1 MIPSTVSTP
10 SQEARIQGE
19 PISRGI
25 AIGPPFFF
33 QHRRKSC
40 VEYQIG
46 EELLEAEVNRYRRA
60 LDQCKKDI
68 INIQSRLEGEGA
80 KEIASI
86 LETHLQFLQDSMLTE
101 KVELLICQKQCNSEA
116 AFEYTLV
123 ELKTHFEALPDPFF
137 RERFKDIEDLA
148 RRIHDHL
155 SGEASL
161 PSLGNAPPG
170 SIVFAYDLPI
180 SDAAEVE
187 VSKVGGFVTAIGSS
201 MSHAAIVAK
210 AKGIPCVSSVDLA
223 LLDRHREN
231 NVIVD
236 GRTGEVILNPTKE
249 TLKKYRDL
257 QKRLKGYLKQIV
269 VREKT
274 LHSETFDGYRV
285 RLSANLDLLSDSLR
299 VHSLGAEGVGLFRSE
314 YILLPK
320 TSVPSEEEQFKI
332 YRKLTERWKGL
343 PTVIRA
349 FDIGGDKLPEIKEL
363 AHHQYK
369 GAAACRSLRLLL
381 NDPKLFKTQLKAIL
395 RASCYGNISILLP
408 MVSGLSEL
416 LAART
421 IIREMEAELEASGIA
436 YQKGIRI
443 GSMIEVPSAVLMADS
458 LAKHC
463 DFFSIGTNDL
473 VQYSL
478 ASDRGELS
486 TNALLSYVHPA
497 ILRMVKIVTVAA
509 QGQRIPVTV
518 CGEMAA
524 DPRFT
529 ALLIG
534 MGINELS
541 VNSSA
546 LPIIKNAIRNTSLVE
561 ALQLAQKAL
570 SLDKAGEV
578 QSLLLQEY
586 REAAPEDSY
595 YNC

>member
-1 MIPSTVSTP
+1 MLTTLAA
-10 SQEARIQGE
+10 SQETRIQGE

-33 QHRRKSC
+33 QPKRKSC
-40 VEYQIG
+40 IEYPIS
-46 EELLEAEVNRYRRA
+46 EEILDAEINRYKRA
-60 LDQCKKDI
+60 LDHCKQDI
-68 INIQSRLEGEGA
+68 LNIQSRLEGEGA

-86 LETHLQFLQDSMLTE
+86 LETHLQFLQDSMLTDN
-101 KVELLICQKQCNSEA
+101 VEQHIRKKQCNAEA
-116 AFEYTLV
+116 AFEQILS
-123 ELKTHFEALPDPFF
+123 ELKGQFEALTDPFF

-148 RRIHDHL
+148 RRVHDHL

-161 PSLGNAPPG
+161 PPLASAPAG
-170 SIVFAYDLPI
+170 SIVFAYDLPV

-187 VSKVGGFVTAIGSS
+187 ASKVGGFVTAIGSS
-201 MSHAAIVAK
+201 LSHAAIVAK

-236 GRTGEVILNPTKE
+236 GRTGEVIVNPTRE

-257 QKRLKGYLKQIV
+257 QKRLRGYLKQIV

-274 LHSETFDGYRV
+274 LYAETFDGHRI
-285 RLSANLDLLSDSLR
+285 RLSANLELLSESLR
-299 VHSLGAEGVGLFRSE
+299 VHSHGAEGVGLFRSE

-332 YRKLTERWKGL
+332 YRKLTERLKGL

-349 FDIGGDKLPEIKEL
+349 FDIGGDKLPDIEEL

-395 RASCYGNISILLP
+395 RAACYGNISILLP

-421 IIREMEAELEASGIA
+421 IIRETEAELEASGIA
-436 YQKGIRI
+436 YQKGVRI

-478 ASDRGELS
+478 ASDRGEN
-486 TNALLSYVHPA
+486 TNALLSYSHPA
-497 ILRMVKIVTVAA
+497 ILRMLKIVTIAA
-509 QGQRIPVTV
+509 QSQRIPVTV

-534 MGINELS
+534 IGVNEFS
-541 VNSSA
+541 VNYSA

-561 ALQLAQKAL
+561 ALQLAQRAL

-578 QSLLLQEY
+578 QNLLRHEY
-586 REAAPEDSY
+586 REAVPEDSY